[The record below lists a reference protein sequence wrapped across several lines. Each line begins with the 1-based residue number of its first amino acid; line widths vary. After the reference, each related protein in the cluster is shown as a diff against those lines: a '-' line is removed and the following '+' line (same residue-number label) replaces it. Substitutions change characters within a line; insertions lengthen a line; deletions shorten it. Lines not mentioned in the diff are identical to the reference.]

1 MQVIWQ
7 EQTSCN
13 LKPGHGAM
21 AIWKLWFMYQ
31 LSLNCY
37 RSWKDHSVQE
47 SLWGLVGR
55 QGTAGSWILHRGS
68 SPVTEK
74 WKSGI
79 WYCNIRR
86 ETRTARQIEKVS
98 NSQEM
103 RREGGREGGRER
115 EREGEREWEGGR
127 GGERKCTLDLTILF
141 QLWECGDCTREIFSS
156 CGKLSGRR
164 EVIWRVSAAIN
175 TTEARPRSG
184 AWVAWLSG
192 EPL

>member
-103 RREGGREGGRER
+103 RREGGREGGRGR
-115 EREGEREWEGGR
+115 GREGVGGR
-127 GGERKCTLDLTILF
+127 KGRGAKMYTRFDDFISALGVWRLHERDLF
-141 QLWECGDCTREIFSS
+141 QLWEI
-156 CGKLSGRR
+156 
-164 EVIWRVSAAIN
+164 IW
-175 TTEARPRSG
+175 
-184 AWVAWLSG
+184 
-192 EPL
+192 